1 MMRLSDMRPGIFWM
15 EQHGSL
21 SWTVVVL
28 DRIDVGRWSILVS
41 NSLGRQFITNWNDYE
56 KSPITK
62 ELL

>member
-1 MMRLSDMRPGIFWM
+1 MMRLSDMRLGTFWM
-15 EQHGSL
+15 EGHRGL
-21 SWTVVVL
+21 SWSVVVL
-28 DRIDVGRWSILVS
+28 ERIDVGRWSVLVS